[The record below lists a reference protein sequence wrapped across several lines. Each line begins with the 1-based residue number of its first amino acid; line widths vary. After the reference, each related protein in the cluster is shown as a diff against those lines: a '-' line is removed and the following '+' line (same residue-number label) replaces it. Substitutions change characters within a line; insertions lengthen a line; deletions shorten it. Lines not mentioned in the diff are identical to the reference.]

1 MRACGVGAGFRTI
14 RRQDPVGG
22 EVDRGSRETRCS
34 VTRRFLIAFLLSGAV
49 RAQFGR
55 GGAEWVTSGSD
66 AQRSHSIPSDPK
78 ISPENMQKP
87 GFEFLWKR
95 KLPNEPVQLNS
106 LTPAIL
112 MDRYIGYRGFRSFA
126 FIAGSSNTI
135 WAIDSDLNRVEWERK
150 LPVTSSAGSANC
162 PGGLTSPVARA
173 TVADYPVPNTFGGL
187 GGRGGPARSD
197 VGGPG
202 EGAVTVAAALRAAT
216 NPSPPRAPGRRAPAL
231 IYALSGDGMLH
242 AMYISNGVEP
252 EPPIPFLPPDA
263 NAEGLAVIDGIAYAS
278 THNCNG
284 ARAGVW
290 ALNLSTKQVAS
301 WKPSSGDI
309 AGTAGPA
316 FGPDG
321 VVYASTTT
329 GDLVALD
336 PKTLTIKAAYSAGQ
350 ELTSSPVVFPY
361 RQKNLV
367 AAAARDG
374 AIHVADTAS
383 MSRRFLKSVPSLM
396 NRAGALATWQSAG
409 GTRWLLAPADNSVQA
424 WRIED
429 RNGVPSIEPGWTSR
443 EILSPLPPMII
454 NGVVFAVAG
463 GKSSPAV
470 LYALDGATG
479 KSLWDSGETITSFV
493 HNGGLSGGASQIY
506 LGTYDGTFYAFG
518 YAIEH

>member
-1 MRACGVGAGFRTI
+1 MKRT
-14 RRQDPVGG
+14 
-22 EVDRGSRETRCS
+22 
-34 VTRRFLIAFLLSGAV
+34 FLIAFLLSGAA

-66 AQRSHSIPSDPK
+66 SQRSHSIPTDPK

-126 FIAGSSNTI
+126 FVAGSSNTI
-135 WAIDSDLNRVEWERK
+135 WAIDSDLNRVEWEMK
-150 LPVTSSAGSANC
+150 LPVKPSAGTANC
-162 PGGLTSPVARA
+162 PGGLTSPIARA
-173 TVADYPVPNTFGGL
+173 TIAEYPVPNTFGGL

-197 VGGPG
+197 VGGSG
-202 EGAVTVAAALRAAT
+202 EGAVTIAAALKASS
-216 NPSPPRAPGRRAPAL
+216 NPGPPRPPGRRAPAV
-231 IYALSGDGMLH
+231 IYALSSDGMLH

-252 EPPIPFLPPDA
+252 EPPIPFLPADA
-263 NAEGLAVIDGIAYAS
+263 NAEGLVVIDGIAYAS

-290 ALNLSTKQVAS
+290 ALDLSTKQVAS

-321 VVYASTTT
+321 VIYVSTTT

-336 PKTLTIKAAYSAGQ
+336 PKTLAAKATYSSGQ
-350 ELTSSPVVFPY
+350 EFTTSPVVFPY
-361 RQKNLV
+361 RQKNL
-367 AAAARDG
+367 AAAATKDG
-374 AIHVADTAS
+374 AIHIVDTAS
-383 MSRRFLKSVPSLM
+383 MSGAFLKSAPSSM
-396 NRAGALATWQSAG
+396 NRSGALATWQSVG
-409 GTRWLLAPADNSVQA
+409 GTRWLVSPGESSVKA
-424 WRIED
+424 WRIVD
-429 RNGVPSIEPGWTSR
+429 RNGAPAIELGWTSR
-443 EILSPLPPMII
+443 EMTSPLPPMII
-454 NGVVFAVAG
+454 NGVVFALAG
-463 GKSSPAV
+463 GDKSTPAV

-479 KSLWDSGETITSFV
+479 KVLWDSGKTITSFV
-493 HNGGLSGGASQIY
+493 HSGGLSGGASQIY

-518 YAIEH
+518 YPIEH